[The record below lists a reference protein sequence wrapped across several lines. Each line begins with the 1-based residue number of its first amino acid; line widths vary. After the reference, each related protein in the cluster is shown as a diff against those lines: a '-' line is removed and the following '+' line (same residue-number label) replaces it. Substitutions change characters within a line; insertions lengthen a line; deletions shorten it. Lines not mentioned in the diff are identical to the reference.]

1 MWDVVSYSP
10 LRVSLAGGGTD
21 IPPYSDLYG
30 SAVVN
35 ATIDRGVTLKYK
47 FDQKPLEI
55 SSRDFFRS
63 SIVGK
68 HTRRKG
74 LQEKLADLFTDF
86 GISKGRLLINSDVPP
101 GSGLGSSSSLILA
114 ALNLIHSVRGE
125 NVSREELAAEAYR
138 LEKEYFGI
146 TLGKQDPYAIAFGG
160 FKYMQFSK
168 DAFDISFFDE
178 SSDFIN
184 KLQSSMLLVY
194 TGKTRESSRIL
205 KEQVSLSGKGDK
217 KIIERLDRVK
227 QLAVEMKVA
236 IEKEDLSTLCS
247 IINRG
252 WELKKSLGSQV
263 SNPTVDNI
271 IEKAFSYGALA
282 ARLLGGGSQGFVL
295 VISDPGNVDLQKEML
310 NHSTFAVRVSFDR
323 NGSRITA
330 Q

>member
-35 ATIDRGVTLKYK
+35 ATIDRGVTLKYN
-47 FDQKPLEI
+47 FDEKPLEI

-63 SIVGK
+63 SIIGK

-86 GISKGRLLINSDVPP
+86 GIGKGRLLINSDVPP

-125 NVSREELAAEAYR
+125 TVSREELAGEAYR

-205 KEQVSLSGKGDK
+205 KDQVTRSGKGDK
-217 KIIERLDRVK
+217 KTIERLDKVK
-227 QLAVEMKVA
+227 QLAAEMKVA
-236 IEKEDLSTLCS
+236 IEKEDLPTICS

-263 SNPTVDNI
+263 SNPSVDNI

-323 NGSRITA
+323 NGSRIST

>member
-35 ATIDRGVTLKYK
+35 ATIDRGVTLKYN

-63 SIVGK
+63 SIAGK

-86 GISKGRLLINSDVPP
+86 GISKGASLINSDVPP

>member
-21 IPPYSDLYG
+21 IPPYSDLHG

-35 ATIDRGVTLKYK
+35 TTIDRGVTLKYN

-114 ALNLIHSVRGE
+114 ALNLIHNVRGE
-125 NVSREELAAEAYR
+125 TYSREELAAEAYR

-160 FKYMQFSK
+160 FKYMEFSK

-178 SSDFIN
+178 SSGFISN
-184 KLQSSMLLVY
+184 LQSSMLLVY

-205 KEQVSLSGKGDK
+205 KEQVTRSGKGDK
-217 KIIERLDRVK
+217 KIIERLDKVK
-227 QLAVEMKVA
+227 QLATEMKVA
-236 IEKEDLSTLCS
+236 IEKEDFPSVCS
-247 IINRG
+247 IINKG
-252 WELKKSLGSQV
+252 WELKKSLGSEV
-263 SNPTVDNI
+263 SNVTVDRI
-271 IEKAFSYGALA
+271 IEKAFANGALA

-295 VISDPGNVDLQKEML
+295 VLSEPGNIDLQKEML
-310 NHSTFAVRVSFDR
+310 NYSTFAVRVSFDR
-323 NGSRITA
+323 DGTRIIA